1 MGDMES
7 LGGLIQYGKV
17 VNPDEFH
24 IICRNSSYIPVIVFM
39 ALMNMQIATPI
50 SEM

>member
-1 MGDMES
+1 MERLS
-7 LGGLIQYGKV
+7 TLM
-17 VNPDEFH
+17 
-24 IICRNSSYIPVIVFM
+24 NSILYAETAAPCGYIPVIVFM